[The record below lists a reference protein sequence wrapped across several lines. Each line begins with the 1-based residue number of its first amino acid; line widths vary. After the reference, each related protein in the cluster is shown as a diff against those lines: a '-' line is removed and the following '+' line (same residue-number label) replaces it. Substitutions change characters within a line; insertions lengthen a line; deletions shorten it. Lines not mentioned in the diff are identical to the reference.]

1 MDIESKS
8 FDLSKY
14 RTFDY
19 IVSDVFHPPSP
30 WHPGALRKT
39 LLSHPSATTFT
50 NNTTVVASQISP
62 SYLCFAVYSLL
73 VYNPSRP
80 CVTPECGFH
89 LNQARS
95 LSFSHVSP
103 NQNMPSVY
111 VKNKTKQSR
120 STNPRFRRSIL
131 HPWYADTERR
141 DRCVKCQISKSYR

>member
-1 MDIESKS
+1 MVDIESKS

-120 STNPRFRRSIL
+120 STNPRFPTFNLTPLVCR
-131 HPWYADTERR
+131 Y
-141 DRCVKCQISKSYR
+141 